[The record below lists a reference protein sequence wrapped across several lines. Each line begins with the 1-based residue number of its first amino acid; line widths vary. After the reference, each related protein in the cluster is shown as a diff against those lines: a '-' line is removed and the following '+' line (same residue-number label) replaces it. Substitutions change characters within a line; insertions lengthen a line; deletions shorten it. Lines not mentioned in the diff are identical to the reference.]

1 MSRTTPRHLHHP
13 GTMRRLG
20 VSLMFVGT
28 ATAAHASSPYLFWQQ
43 TLHYESYFNYAT
55 SVTTDLSGNVLVTG
69 RRAVIA
75 GEPPGTYA
83 AMRGARLSKF
93 TPDGS
98 PLWTKAID
106 GTSVVHSPGLV
117 TDPSGDIAL
126 AGYFRGEVDFG
137 GGIDSTIAN
146 DAGFLVK
153 YDPDG
158 VYQWSHAFVGTGTC
172 QATTVAVAADGS
184 VVVGGYFDG
193 TVDFGGGA
201 VTSTGAL
208 DAFLARFDANGVHEW
223 TRRFGDA
230 QSQSIAGI
238 TVDLAGRV
246 SALGSFR
253 GTIDLGGGALS
264 SAGMKDIFFAQFDGS
279 GAHLWSRRFGGANDD
294 GPNDLVVDT
303 DGNLAMNATFSGTVD
318 FGGGPLTGSRVIA
331 RYDSGGSHLWSRTWN
346 VLVAGLA
353 CGVDGDVYLSGFPVT
368 ATTYDLSITRFAPDG
383 TPVSNGTVTADGRS
397 PAGIAVDSAGDIV
410 LIGNLYTGERDE
422 GETFDVFVAKYGLGE
437 PVIDAVADV
446 PDDQGRRITVTFD
459 GSRFD
464 RPPVVPA
471 VVRYDI
477 YLRDDPLPPGVQP
490 PMAAL
495 AGRGPVPAAPPGNWI
510 YMASVTADGS
520 ESYAP
525 IVATLADS
533 TLSAGA
539 HESVYFVRAAFADPA
554 FFYDSPPESGH
565 SLDNLPPPPPANFA
579 FAAGHLSWDASAE
592 EDFDYF
598 RVWASYKSV
607 FDGSAVLLAQTSLT
621 WHDVQVFVHEHYY
634 VTTLDFSGNEGAP
647 AHAQGVDNVAPSSP
661 TDLVYDTGVLSWQ
674 APPEGDVDHYVVY
687 GSAFDVFDQHTT
699 IAQTAEPTMD
709 VSASAWLYYF
719 VTAVDLSGNESL
731 PAQTYG
737 IDIVPPSSPSGL
749 TCVDAILRW
758 RAPPEEDVA
767 FYTVY
772 GSAFA
777 DFAQNKTTTGKTTG
791 LSYDMSD
798 DPFAYYFVTAT
809 DNANNE
815 SVAAMVRRT
824 PYTLSVKAFPN
835 PFNPATTVRYQ
846 LPRRGHVAV
855 RVHDARGSL
864 VVTLVDDVRDA
875 GTYETT
881 WSGEGALGARVSSGI
896 YFLTLD
902 LDGDTKTQKLV
913 LIK

>member
-1 MSRTTPRHLHHP
+1 
-13 GTMRRLG
+13 
-20 VSLMFVGT
+20 MFVGT
-28 ATAAHASSPYLFWQQ
+28 ATAAHASSPYLFWQD
-43 TLHYESYFNYAT
+43 TLHYQSYFNYAT
-55 SVTTDLSGNVLVTG
+55 SVTVDPSGNVLVTG
-69 RRAVIA
+69 RRAVVQ
-75 GEPPGTYA
+75 GDPPGTYA
-83 AMRGARLSKF
+83 ALRGARLSKF
-93 TPDGS
+93 TPDGGL
-98 PLWTKAID
+98 LWTKAID
-106 GTSVVHSPGLV
+106 GTALVYAPGLA
-117 TDPSGDIAL
+117 TDPFSDIVL
-126 AGYFRGEVDFG
+126 AGYFTGKVDFG
-137 GGIDSTIAN
+137 GGEDSTIGYN
-146 DAGFLVK
+146 AGFVVK
-153 YDPDG
+153 YDPGG
-158 VYQWSHAFVGTGTC
+158 VYRWSHAFVGTGAC
-172 QATTVAVAADGS
+172 EVTTVAADTDGS
-184 VVVGGYFDG
+184 VVVAGFFQG
-193 TVDFGGGA
+193 TVDFGGGT
-201 VTSTGAL
+201 VTSAGEG
-208 DAFLARFDANGVHEW
+208 DAFLVRFDASGVHQW
-223 TRRFGDA
+223 TKTFGDA
-230 QSQSIAGI
+230 LWQQI
-238 TVDLAGRV
+238 VDVTIDPAGRV
-246 SALGSFR
+246 GVFGWFR
-253 GTIDLGGGALS
+253 GTIDLGGGALT
-264 SAGMKDIFFAQFDGS
+264 SAGSRDIFLAGLEAA
-279 GAHLWSRRFGGANDD
+279 GVHLWSRRFGNAGNDEP
-294 GPNDLVVDT
+294 GDLVVDA
-303 DGNLAMNATFSGTVD
+303 DGNLAMTAGFSGTVS
-318 FGGGPLTGSRVIA
+318 FGGVPLAGTRAIA
-331 RYDSGGSHLWSRTWN
+331 RYDAGGAHLWSRTWDLGYTGET
-346 VLVAGLA
+346 VTYRYIAGEP
-353 CGVDGDVYLSGFPVT
+353 DGDLVLAGHVSVGF
-368 ATTYDLSITRFAPDG
+368 DLDFYVARLAPDG
-383 TPVSNGTVTADGRS
+383 TLVSSGTIPSATRVMRDMT
-397 PAGIAVDSAGDIV
+397 VDAAGDV
-410 LIGNLYTGERDE
+410 VVVGEVYTGELDE
-422 GETFDVFVAKYGLGE
+422 GETYDAFVAKYGLGE
-437 PVIDAVADV
+437 PRIAAVADV
-446 PDDQGRRITVTFD
+446 PDDQGRRVTVTFD

-525 IVATLADS
+525 VVATLADS

-565 SLDNLPPPPPANFA
+565 SLDNLPPAAPANFA
-579 FAAGHLSWDASAE
+579 FADGHLSWDASAE
-592 EDFDYF
+592 VDFDYF
-598 RVWASYKSV
+598 RVRASHKSV

-621 WHDVQVFVHEHYY
+621 WHDVQVFVYEHYY
-634 VTTLDFSGNEGAP
+634 VTAVDFSGNEGAP

-687 GSAFDVFDQHTT
+687 GSAFDAFDQHTT

-709 VSASAWLYYF
+709 VSASPWLYYF

-758 RAPPEEDVA
+758 SAPPEEDVA

-798 DPFAYYFVTAT
+798 DLFAYYFVTAT

-815 SVAAMVRRT
+815 SVAAVVRRT
-824 PYTLSVKAFPN
+824 PYTLYVRAFPN
-835 PFNPATTVRYQ
+835 PFNPATNVRYQ

-896 YFLTLD
+896 YFLTLH